1 MARVKADPF
10 NCLGPY
16 SDARPEDWPED
27 WPEDCPELRFLA
39 ETNPEF
45 ESAFKTPSLRGVAE
59 RAPYMQS
66 GQITTLAEVVNH
78 YAAAPAAA
86 FGQSELRPVDLSS
99 SDRAA
104 LVAFLTTLDP
114 ELQAK

>member
-1 MARVKADPF
+1 M
-10 NCLGPY
+10 
-16 SDARPEDWPED
+16 
-27 WPEDCPELRFLA
+27 LRRRTA
-39 ETNPEF
+39 
-45 ESAFKTPSLRGVAE
+45 LRGVAE

-66 GQITTLAEVVNH
+66 GQIATLAEVVNH

-114 ELQAK
+114 QLQAK